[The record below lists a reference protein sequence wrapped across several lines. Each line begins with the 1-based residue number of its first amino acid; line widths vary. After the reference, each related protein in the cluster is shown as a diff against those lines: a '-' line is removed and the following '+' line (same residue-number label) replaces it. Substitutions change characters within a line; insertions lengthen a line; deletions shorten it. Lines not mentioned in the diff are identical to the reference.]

1 MGKIDTILDY
11 IDWRGDIPLS
21 IGGFNDVDAL
31 IFTQLSYL
39 DFAGIVPENFAER
52 ITLAAAWEKFRSARD
67 FAERKNVGLVIN
79 PLSVDLLEAAA
90 KSTRF
95 SDVALSGFVDKFDGS
110 AEEQFCALV
119 FSVDE
124 GHFVAFRGTDDTI
137 VGWKEDFNL
146 AFKDKVAAQVDAA
159 GYLSSFLDEEN
170 ARDEI
175 FVGGHSKGGNLA
187 IFSVSELSAEK
198 FSRIKRI
205 YNFDGPGF
213 SKEKISSSGFEKL
226 RPLVKSFFPHLSIV
240 GQLFEHFDEFSV
252 VESSGQ
258 FLMQH
263 DPFTWAVRGPSFVFK
278 ESLDEKSE
286 YFSRTFNGWLEKIQD
301 GKREQFVDAVFSVIG
316 ATKNGSLSALHA
328 DSLRSSAA
336 MLVAFKALDDETRKA
351 VTQIAGEFIKEAG
364 KNLSQGKGLKSV

>member
-1 MGKIDTILDY
+1 MEKIDTILDY
-11 IDWRGDIPLS
+11 IDWRGDIPLLTD
-21 IGGFNDVDAL
+21 GFNDVDAL

-39 DFAGIVPENFAER
+39 NFGEIVSADFAEKTKIADV
-52 ITLAAAWEKFRSARD
+52 WEKFRSSQN
-67 FAERKNVGLVIN
+67 FSERKNVGLVIN

-90 KSTRF
+90 KSVRF
-95 SDVALSGFVDKFDGS
+95 SSVELSGFVDKFDDG

-119 FSVDE
+119 FSFD
-124 GHFVAFRGTDDTI
+124 GKHFVAFRGTDDTI

-146 AFKDKVAAQVDAA
+146 AFKDKVLAQIDAA
-159 GYLSSFLDEEN
+159 NYLSSFLN
-170 ARDEI
+170 ALKTPDEI

-187 IFSVSELSAEK
+187 IFSVSELSAEN
-198 FSRIKRI
+198 FSKIKKI

-213 SKEKISSSGFEKL
+213 SREKLLSSEFEKL
-226 RPLVKSFFPHLSIV
+226 RPLVKSFFPQFSIV
-240 GQLFEHFDEFSV
+240 GQLFEHFDEFNV

-263 DPFTWAVRGPSFVFK
+263 DPFTWAVRGASFVFK

-301 GKREQFVDAVFSVIG
+301 DKREQFVEAVFSVIG

-328 DSLRSSAA
+328 NSLRSSAA
-336 MLVAFKALDDETRKA
+336 MIVAFKSLDDETRKA
-351 VTQIAGEFIKEAG
+351 VTQIAGEFLKEAS
-364 KNLSQGKGLKSV
+364 KNLSQNKKV